1 MFHSFFGFNQSCL
14 LMQPANDS
22 YLLYHDIKSHHS
34 SQHLLQSRQHFNIK
48 PFLQSFTRAILI
60 LYLIRKTEYPDI
72 QHQTSIDKHKLY
84 IKDGYCAG
92 LKTQGESVLKPHFI
106 LIASRDSH
114 LLWTSVSS

>member
-1 MFHSFFGFNQSCL
+1 MFHSFFGFDQSCL

-22 YLLYHDIKSHHS
+22 YIYII
-34 SQHLLQSRQHFNIK
+34 F
-48 PFLQSFTRAILI
+48 I

-72 QHQTSIDKHKLY
+72 QHQASIDKHKLY
-84 IKDGYCAG
+84 KKDGYCAG